1 MTPRFGIPLR
11 NDSTLSLGGLSTQ
24 PRSATTSTSEDR
36 SRFGSGGTGVGSFSG
51 ASTNP
56 GSIPNILPGSPFLQ
70 TNPAVQLLRPLF
82 PFRNIKTYDIDNLS
96 VAQTTIINGQF
107 EPIAKNGISPLRPEI
122 LSVIDFLPI
131 YTGDSS
137 SRAENFFLTK
147 NTTPAGDLIDLQYQ
161 ASNLRQETLV
171 RMMSNIEKA
180 AVKNTNNSITQSSK
194 ITTSQALIYP
204 KLLKGNS
211 KKTPVNITEN
221 SSRARLSPRE
231 EKIKEIQNKINEIR
245 TEYDQTIRDL
255 DSTVSFFSNAL
266 STIEIVKKSLNLKT
280 IPSNLYNR
288 NFLSLDRFF
297 EKKMQY
303 NLAKFSSFSDTKIIL
318 QLLSDFRS
326 ILETYS
332 FSLLDIKDDDRVSDT
347 SPIKIDQSYTISKS
361 FNFNIS
367 TLRSSSRV
375 INATEP
381 NFFNSFI
388 NSLPENP
395 DDRIKILTTLISKEY
410 RVSKGLGQKNIQLTL
425 AGRFNAQPNGNPF
438 DNIIGE
444 VGSNIFEKPEGTN
457 SLSSLLYVT
466 DLGGGMIL
474 PFESK
479 YIDSEEQRQVYVPG
493 SNYFV
498 DSIIN
503 VNQNTPAFN
512 TKPYTDYVTK
522 FNTLVN
528 SARGIIEDIFDFD
541 NPTSPLISTKI
552 NDSFLNA
559 IKNNLSTLTDLN
571 LTRNLNLNQVIVS
584 ALFKLANRDP
594 QLKNLL
600 FQYLCLAGITA
611 NKLTVR
617 SEKREIYNLLANDLV
632 STTNLTAAAA
642 TGIVRKLND
651 NEVAGNLSVIL
662 GLIARQIEDR
672 VFTITNIVPPSYAS
686 TFDFSETEGLRR
698 PGIRAFTNDGLN
710 TAISRRSFS
719 PNTFDTTTSSVSSVN
734 NFTKIKFQK
743 GKIYRALIHETLN
756 PGSGTTNFI
765 QEFIKISDSLQ
776 DAAVSQGTNS
786 YLLDDGTRRTRYN
799 YLSTSTQLL
808 MIFEIFA
815 SYINK
820 YVYCTY
826 ERSDNLLEGMLTV
839 DNFGNKNTLYAVN
852 EILALPVTP
861 ITKDDISN
869 KIQKSNFIDLS
880 TKRNLDLSFLQQGRN
895 PTLRTGLD
903 TRFGT
908 ISTIAGN
915 NSSQRNSP
923 NTSTSANISN
933 QVSREVQNAFDSSGD
948 VNELISSNYQEAS
961 SLANISTYIV
971 QNSLNPNLILS
982 YKSPYA
988 VARANLFTIRNKIND
1003 EEKTIANI
1011 LHILYVI
1018 SSWLLQGSRYATTF
1032 FNQNTLLTF
1041 LKNNNIT
1048 TLDLLQNPTQIRN
1061 SVYTLDLIK
1070 EKIPNKTFSQDLG
1083 TTYNNVIISDIIQP
1097 EENRALNSLL
1107 QQFEYTVRN
1116 KADKKIK
1123 LLTVGV
1129 PSGFSKQLSDR
1140 VDIRNINERT
1150 FRDKQFDVISVNVY
1164 KRDARFD
1171 DLVFKPQKFLFDI
1184 SLYQKEIDVVNIK
1197 PRALESFRNLIGRA
1211 TVTDYEDTK
1220 SKQQINYRNISL
1232 NPKYNFLTNDQKR
1245 ELINNHL
1252 TSYLLASYINLLT
1265 GIRFYEDEF
1274 LEKEYT
1280 QGTQINSK
1288 VLSLVYDYIVNVI
1301 GIQIPQNLTL
1311 EEMLKLP
1318 NLNADAK
1325 DILTLVSYGSFVFEP
1340 EYIKASVIQPKL
1352 FERIFTIPLDITK
1365 FEIDESLTIA
1375 TDSGRLAYRS
1385 SYIQEKLTRVN
1396 NKIYLKENTD
1406 GLIFEDYFITIEAG
1420 F

>member
-1 MTPRFGIPLR
+1 MTPRFGIILR
-11 NDSTLSLGGLSTQ
+11 NDNSLSLGGLSTQ
-24 PRSATTSTSEDR
+24 PRSATVSTSDDR
-36 SRFGSGGTGVGSFSG
+36 ARFGAGGTGIGVFSG

-56 GSIPNILPGSPFLQ
+56 GSVPNILPGRPFLQ
-70 TNPAVQLLRPLF
+70 TNPAVQILRPLF
-82 PFRNIKTYDIDNLS
+82 SFRNIKTYDIDNLS
-96 VAQTTIINGQF
+96 VAQTTIVNGQF
-107 EPIAKNGISPLRPEI
+107 EPIAKNGISALRPEI
-122 LSVIDFLPI
+122 LSTIDFLPI

-137 SRAENFFLTK
+137 FRAENFFLTK
-147 NTTPAGDLIDLQYQ
+147 NTTPAGDLINLQYQ

-171 RMMSNIEKA
+171 RMMSNIEKTV
-180 AVKNTNNSITQSSK
+180 VKNKTNSNIKGSK
-194 ITTSQALIYP
+194 ITAAQAYLNP
-204 KLLKGNS
+204 NLLGNNSTVTPINKIDGSS
-211 KKTPVNITEN
+211 KN
-221 SSRARLSPRE
+221 RLNARE
-231 EKIKEIQNKINEIR
+231 EKIKEIQNIVNEIR
-245 TEYDQTIRDL
+245 TEYDQTIRNL
-255 DSTVSFFSNAL
+255 DTTISFFSNAL
-266 STIEIVKKSLNLKT
+266 STIDIVKKSLNIKQ
-280 IPSNLYNR
+280 IPSNLYSR

-303 NLAKFSSFSDTKIIL
+303 NLVKFASFSDTKIIL

-332 FSLLDIKDDDRVSDT
+332 FSLLDITDDDRVNDI
-347 SPIKIDQSYTISKS
+347 SPIKIDKSYTTSKT

-375 INATEP
+375 VNATEP

-395 DDRIKILTTLISKEY
+395 DDRIKILTTLISKEF
-410 RVSKGLGQKNIQLTL
+410 RVSKGLGQRNVQLTL

-444 VGSNIFEKPEGTN
+444 VGSNIFDKPEGTN

-466 DLGGGMIL
+466 DIGGGMIL

-503 VNQNTPAFN
+503 VNQNTPSFN

-522 FNTLVN
+522 FATITNA
-528 SARGIIEDIFDFD
+528 ARGIIEDIFDFD

-552 NDSFLNA
+552 NDLFLNS
-559 IKNNLSTLTDLN
+559 IKNNLTTLMDIN
-571 LTRNLNLNQVIVS
+571 LTRNLNLNQVIIS

-600 FQYLCLAGITA
+600 FQYICLAGITI

-632 STTNLTAAAA
+632 TTSNLTAAAT

-651 NEVAGNLSVIL
+651 NEVAGNLSFIL

-672 VFTITNIVPPSYAS
+672 VFTITNIVSPSYAS
-686 TFDFSETEGLRR
+686 TFDFSETEGIRR
-698 PGIRAFTNDGLN
+698 PVIRAFTNDGLN
-710 TAISRRSFS
+710 TSVSRRSFS
-719 PNTFDTTTSSVSSVN
+719 PNTFDITTSAVSSIN
-734 NFTKIKFQK
+734 NFTKVKFQK

-826 ERSDNLLEGMLTV
+826 ERSDNLLEGQITV
-839 DNFGNKNTLYAVN
+839 DNFGNKNILYTIN
-852 EILALPVTP
+852 ELLALPVTP
-861 ITKDDISN
+861 ITKDDITN

-895 PTLRTGLD
+895 SSLRTGLD

-933 QVSREVQNAFDSSGD
+933 QVNREVRNAFDNSEN

-961 SLANISTYIV
+961 SLANISSYIV
-971 QNSLNPNLILS
+971 QNNLNLNLIFS
-982 YKSPYA
+982 YRSPYA
-988 VARANLFTIRNKIND
+988 VARASLFSVRNKIID

-1041 LKNNNIT
+1041 LKDNNIT
-1048 TLDLLQNPTQIRN
+1048 TLELLQNPTQIRN
-1061 SVYTLDLIK
+1061 SIYTLDLIK
-1070 EKIPNKTFSQDLG
+1070 EKIPNKTFNQDSG
-1083 TTYNNVIISDIIQP
+1083 TSYNNVIISDVIQP
-1097 EENRALNSLL
+1097 EENRTLNLLL
-1107 QQFEYTVRN
+1107 QQFQYTAIN

-1123 LLTVGV
+1123 LLTVGI
-1129 PSGFSKQLSDR
+1129 PSGFSRQLSDR
-1140 VDIRNINERT
+1140 VDMRNINQRT

-1197 PRALESFRNLIGRA
+1197 PRPLESFRNLIGRA
-1211 TVTDYEDTK
+1211 TVTDYEDVK
-1220 SKQQINYRNISL
+1220 SKQQINLSNIVL
-1232 NPKYNFLTNDQKR
+1232 NPKYGFLTNDQKR

-1274 LEKEYT
+1274 LEKEYV

-1288 VLSLVYDYIVNVI
+1288 LLNLVYGYIVNVL
-1301 GIQIPQNLTL
+1301 GIQIPQNLSI

-1318 NLNADAK
+1318 NLNADVK

-1340 EYIKASVIQPKL
+1340 EYIKASVLQPKL
-1352 FERIFTIPLDITK
+1352 FERIFTIPVDITK
-1365 FEIDESLTIA
+1365 FEVDETLSTA

-1385 SYIQEKLTRVN
+1385 NYIQDKLIRID

-1406 GLIFEDYFITIEAG
+1406 GLIFEDYFTTIEAG